1 MAGARIQA
9 ATSGLHTL
17 VQTLK
22 PRDVLALYKF
32 NTSTDVLQKFDR
44 NHKIAWRKH
53 VALLNAAPSG
63 GTALYD
69 AIVHSIDALQTH
81 AKPQHDSHQLRVV
94 VLLTDGDDTCSAQHT
109 LDSVIQRVHS
119 CTIAN
124 FHLMLL
130 GVGVD
135 AAKYA
140 PLFAP
145 DKPNLHYIDVKD
157 TTSDAIR
164 DAFGTVTKKITA
176 LQQKLIVRTLT
187 TTTNTTTASTSSSR
201 GRHLLAQQQLQLQ
214 QPPLPQSAVPAL
226 PRIQVIQR

>member
-22 PRDVLALYKF
+22 PRDVLALFKF

-63 GTALYD
+63 ATALYD
-69 AIVHSIDALQTH
+69 AIVHSIDALQMH

-94 VLLTDGDDTCSAQHT
+94 VLLTDGDDTCSTQHT

-119 CTIAN
+119 
-124 FHLMLL
+124 
-130 GVGVD
+130 
-135 AAKYA
+135 
-140 PLFAP
+140 
-145 DKPNLHYIDVKD
+145 
-157 TTSDAIR
+157 
-164 DAFGTVTKKITA
+164 
-176 LQQKLIVRTLT
+176 
-187 TTTNTTTASTSSSR
+187 
-201 GRHLLAQQQLQLQ
+201 
-214 QPPLPQSAVPAL
+214 
-226 PRIQVIQR
+226 